1 MIIGGERN
9 NAHLGF
15 NTVLEYDIEKDSIV
29 YLPSLPHKL
38 KSTTAVRS
46 GNYMY
51 VFGGWIDLVVTN
63 RVLRISLDNL
73 ESNSTAWEELTPM
86 SEVGRNLMVV
96 PYNHN

>member
-1 MIIGGERN
+1 MIIGGGE
-9 NAHLGF
+9 NAQHPGF
-15 NTVLEYDIEKDSIV
+15 DSVLEYDIDNDSIV
-29 YLPSLPHKL
+29 YLPSLPHTL
-38 KSTTAVRS
+38 KHTTAVRS

-73 ESNSTAWEELTPM
+73 DSNSTAWEELTPM

>member
-1 MIIGGERN
+1 MIIGGGENRE
-9 NAHLGF
+9 HPGF
-15 NTVLEYDIEKDSIV
+15 HTVLEYDIDNDSYT
-29 YLPSLPHKL
+29 YLPSLPYNL
-38 KSTTAVRS
+38 KWTTAVRS

-73 ESNSTAWEELTPM
+73 DSNSTAWEELTPM

>member
-1 MIIGGERN
+1 MIIGGGEN
-9 NAHLGF
+9 NAHFGF
-15 NTVLEYDIEKDSIV
+15 DTVLEYDIENDSIA

-38 KSTTAVRS
+38 KYTTAVRS

-63 RVLRISLDNL
+63 RVLRISLENL
-73 ESNSTAWEELTPM
+73 DSNSTTWEELTPM

>member
-1 MIIGGERN
+1 MIIGGGEN
-9 NAHLGF
+9 KDHLGF
-15 NTVLEYDIEKDSIV
+15 DTVLEYDIKTDSYT
-29 YLPSLPHKL
+29 YLPSLPFNL
-38 KSTTAVRS
+38 KWTTAVRA

-73 ESNSTAWEELTPM
+73 DSSSTTWEELIPM

-96 PYNHN
+96 PYNQN

>member
-1 MIIGGERN
+1 MIIGGGE
-9 NAHLGF
+9 NAQHPGF
-15 NTVLEYDIEKDSIV
+15 NSVLEYDIDNDSYA
-29 YLPSLPHKL
+29 YLPSLPYNL
-38 KSTTAVRS
+38 KWTTAVKA

-73 ESNSTAWEELTPM
+73 ESNSWEELNPM
-86 SEVGRNLMVV
+86 SEVGRTLMVV